1 MVVPYNKFLLKKYV
15 CHINVEYCASI
26 QSVKYLFDYLNKGS
40 DRAFCEVKYVD
51 SNKEQNFE
59 VYNEINQY
67 IDGRYLSPM
76 IAAWRLQTFPIT
88 GRSHTVIHL
97 AVHTENQQKLIF
109 IENKEQ
115 DALNKW
121 ETTLTAWLKLNKF
134 DEFARKIKYVNIPKY
149 YVYNWEIK
157 LWVKRQR
164 CLNHDAIGRMNT
176 VSPKDSERFHLKLIL
191 NRIKGAT
198 SFDDLKTYD
207 GKLYQNYKDMA
218 LALGLIENDSN
229 IFFIFEEACVIMLPY
244 QLRKFFALFLLSE
257 NI

>member
-1 MVVPYNKFLLKKYV
+1 M
-15 CHINVEYCASI
+15 E
-26 QSVKYLFDYLNKGS
+26 
-40 DRAFCEVKYVD
+40 
-51 SNKEQNFE
+51 
-59 VYNEINQY
+59 
-67 IDGRYLSPM
+67 
-76 IAAWRLQTFPIT
+76 AAWRLQTFPIT

-97 AVHTENQQKLIF
+97 AVYTENEQKLIF

-121 ETTLTAWLKLNKF
+121 ETTLTAWLKLNKI

-149 YVYNWEIK
+149 YVYNLKTK
-157 LWVKRQR
+157 LWIKRQR
-164 CLNHDAIGRMNT
+164 CLTHDAIGRMNT

-229 IFFIFEEACVIMLPY
+229 IFFYF
-244 QLRKFFALFLLSE
+244 
-257 NI
+257 